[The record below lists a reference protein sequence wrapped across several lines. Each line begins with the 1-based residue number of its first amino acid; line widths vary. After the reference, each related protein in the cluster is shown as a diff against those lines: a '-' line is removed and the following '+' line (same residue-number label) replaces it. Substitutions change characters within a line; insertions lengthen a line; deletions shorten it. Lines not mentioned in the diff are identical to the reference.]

1 VLKFTEKCEDDRM
14 SLTGSESS
22 LVNSVLGDN
31 TNIFSDPESEWQA
44 TSPTSVQGEK
54 CPDSRPESDQIS
66 SNL

>member
-1 VLKFTEKCEDDRM
+1 M